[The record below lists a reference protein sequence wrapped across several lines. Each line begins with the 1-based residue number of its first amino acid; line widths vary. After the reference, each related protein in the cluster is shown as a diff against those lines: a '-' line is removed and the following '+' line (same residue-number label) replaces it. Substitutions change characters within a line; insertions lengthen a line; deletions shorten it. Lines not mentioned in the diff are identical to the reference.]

1 MTTVNDFSEA
11 LTDFFDN
18 VETLALAELAGQEAA
33 LIGAIDPHL
42 DNVANPLRSVRDD
55 ILGAVAGLS
64 VVDEM
69 ALHAAIVD
77 AITAAGLTGVTAVV
91 EDGRV
96 RLGLTIETSES
107 LDTSVDLSNLQV
119 SGLGLELEGLV
130 DLSATLQMDLS
141 LVFDPADGPSG
152 SLEIADN
159 ATIDDVRLGLSAD
172 IDGSSLPDTVA
183 LGFVQASA
191 SLAEGDNGANVTV
204 GLDLS
209 GGALEGQTPEI
220 DISADARVALGLD
233 VGFDSPF
240 LPSIEGTLVLD
251 YEGGDGV
258 LGLLNGVA
266 LEDITLGV
274 DAIDDL
280 LERVL
285 GPLDDITGIFPLGP
299 VIGLLSKPLPVI
311 DDLAGFLDQNG
322 DNDVTLVDLLR
333 AFSGGEG
340 DYRFV
345 ETVVTIA
352 SVLNTLGDLA
362 EQDGANL
369 GSIAF
374 NSDAIDALLSG
385 GNGVGLDTIFDFP
398 EFDASSFDGVFSEL
412 TGSFGDLQDG
422 GLVFPL
428 LSERAPELVGQML
441 FSGFAQTPTPL
452 VEFILPEFGLDREQA
467 SFEITIPVGPFAAVI
482 EGGFEATFRIG
493 AGISTNGLL
502 SEGGIGDSIY
512 LTTARDDDDNLLP
525 LAEFDATLGAGFG
538 IRVPGVRVTVGGGI
552 LGEID
557 AFLGDNDGNGLDGM
571 SHVAEGLFPCLFDPL
586 TGALS
591 AGLNFTFAVG
601 IRPLEYKRTISFA
614 EIRIV
619 DFSISCSE
627 LENHIEPIVEDGGL
641 ATLVSA
647 TQLELNVGD
656 RSDLRNVPGD
666 GDTSIDENF
675 HVRRMTPYGPEG
687 SEPPPFL
694 DVNGNPY
701 VESNLQVDAFGV
713 SEIFDG
719 SGVNVIQGNGGE
731 GNDTLSVAGGI
742 DVDVRFFGGDGED
755 LLITSDGDDLVEG
768 GVGNDII
775 STGLGDDTVRGGAGD
790 DVIRASQGA
799 DRIDGDTGEGSG
811 SGIDQVDYSG
821 SSVGVRLLREGDAVR
836 GFGGYAEG
844 DVLTNVEYLIGTR
857 FDDILSGDD
866 LTASTLDAEGGNDQL
881 VGGEANDLLIG
892 GAGADVMIGRGGND
906 IASYVNSFGAVQAD
920 LRSGFAFGADAT
932 GDLFDRIES
941 LQGSMYGDALFGDET
956 ENLID
961 GFAGDDLLEGRAGQD
976 DIRGGG
982 GDDTVLA
989 IGDGDVLDG
998 GGAITA
1004 ERDRDLLSYELATT
1018 AITARLAPL
1027 LYDDGQENDDTIL
1040 GAQYNPESL
1049 SRSVEV
1055 SSFEDLRGSDQADDL
1070 GGDYGANRIEGGAGN
1085 DSIRSFAG
1093 NDVVE
1098 GGAGADDLDGGLG
1111 VDWLDYSN
1119 SGAGVDISLVPGTPG
1134 SGGDAQDDTVAGF
1147 ENIIG
1152 TRFADTLTGDAGDN
1166 VLDPLGV
1173 QTGAGPDIV
1182 HGQDGLDTLR
1192 LNYASLATSV
1202 GLVGGADSADPT
1214 MGLFSLGDEVSNPQV
1229 SFTGIERFEIHGTQQ
1244 GDVLTLGAGDDRA
1257 WAGAGDDIIA
1267 SGLGRDVV
1275 LADDGN
1281 DLVFSQI
1288 GEVLGDGG
1296 GGGFFYLDGGS
1307 GFDGLSVDLGDA
1319 PNGVRLV
1326 MQTGTE
1332 ERDDQIAVFDHGGV
1346 ITGFEFI
1353 GSVGGTAFA
1362 DELRQ
1367 PGRYINEFRTG
1378 GGDDT
1383 IAPGLGID
1391 AIDGGET
1398 STDPSLPTDADFL
1411 ILDYSVLGTGNGVT
1425 MSSDDT
1431 GGLAAVRIGEG
1442 INSDSMGALNI
1453 EYAHLT
1459 GTQHDDTLSGIF
1471 DPFYDARGDTLLG
1484 LDGDDRI
1491 ETFNGSDHLLGG
1503 AGSDTLIGG
1512 DDEDE
1517 LQGGLANRDDGTD
1530 RLRGDAGADLF
1541 VLGDSTGRHY
1551 GETVEG
1557 ATSADLAIIEDFVSG
1572 SDTIRLAGAADD
1584 YDLIAF
1590 GGDTF
1595 IRHLSE
1601 GGPQIIARL
1610 IGVSGLNLESRDFS
1624 YVAVSVSGPGGITLS
1639 ADSPDILE
1647 GSAPDVSALADSTLP
1662 AMPGDLLTS
1671 PGDDEP
1677 TVSAFDVQQ
1686 SETNPQLAIM
1696 LMQSLAAQGYSVSDA
1711 SIRVERSGDAR
1722 AFGRF
1727 ENGLGL
1733 DEGVVMSTGRVID
1746 LPGLNQEDGGVISH
1760 LFGGLTVD
1768 LEFEQIGILGED
1780 GSPMT
1785 FYRANL
1791 AEVPFPIAS
1800 LMLRDDDDGTGGDPG
1815 SRSGADIAG
1824 IALTTADIA
1833 DVETLTG
1840 GSVAAL
1846 SNPGTLPT
1854 LDLFDFSPLGTFFE
1868 QGAIRSFN
1876 PSSSGGGLGGEVG
1889 AVEPVDPVETGM
1901 STDGSLFGFVDNQ
1914 RATLGRFDYN
1924 AATNSGYLS
1933 LGDGGQ
1939 LGLNLSEAIGKDEPV
1954 WLIVAE
1960 AGGSE
1965 SFDGTFTA
1973 STQGLIPAGD
1983 LSTDFGAPGVADDTI
1998 TYVAE
2003 FDLDLGV
2010 GGPILLPGVTEP
2022 DGLNLAAA
2030 AYVKL
2035 FDAVLASEELRE
2047 FSGTELQDSLS
2058 IRLNGVELGSLS
2070 DGAAVT
2076 LERLSQSPVGPYHD
2090 DLVLNLADDAVASP
2104 AATRADGYTLPF
2116 SVEGYVVDGL
2126 NRLEITLEDRRDGF
2140 LDTALLL
2147 SGAESGPDSAP
2158 EISFSFGYSTSE
2170 DAVLTGSLGGGG
2182 GEAVI
2187 VYSLPFGAEPAHGEL
2202 DLEEDG
2208 DFTYTPESDFS
2219 GQDSFVY
2226 RREVDGVASF
2236 GRAELRVAAID
2247 DAPVILGGTSFA
2259 VPENQTEIGVIEASD
2274 PDGDPLSFAISGGP
2288 DAALFAVDAS
2298 DGTLTFVSEPDF
2310 EVPTDADG
2318 DNLYEVQL
2326 SVSDGEN
2333 STEALIE
2340 VTVQDV
2346 AESDGTVLVGD
2357 DAPNALV
2364 GTTGDDTLFG
2374 RAGDDTLTGGLGN
2387 DVLQGEAG
2395 NDRLIGEA
2403 GNDSLLGGDG
2413 WDTLNGGDGADT
2425 LIGGQSETD
2434 LRDVVYAGAGDDH
2447 IDGGY
2452 GNDELRGG
2460 EGHDLML
2467 GGFGVDML
2475 VGGEGNDTAT
2485 GSALSD
2491 LVFGGSGEDFVNGGW
2506 GHDRLNGGDDGDQF
2520 FHVGIFDH
2528 GSDWV
2533 QDYDAAEG
2541 DILHFGRVG
2550 ATRDQFQVNFA
2561 HTASAAGERA
2571 GEDHIEEAFVIY
2583 RPTGQIVWA
2592 LVDGAGQSQ
2601 INAQIGGDVYDL
2613 LV

>member
-1 MTTVNDFSEA
+1 MTTVNDFTEA
-11 LTDFFDN
+11 LTEFFDTL
-18 VETLALAELAGQEAA
+18 ETLALGELAGQEAA

-42 DNVANPLRSVRDD
+42 DDVAIPLRSVRDD
-55 ILGAVAGLS
+55 ILNAVAGLS
-64 VVDEM
+64 VADEA
-69 ALHAAIVD
+69 ALPAALAD
-77 AITAAGLTGVTAVV
+77 AITAAGLTGVTALV
-91 EDGRV
+91 EDGRL
-96 RLGLTIETSES
+96 RIGLATELSES
-107 LDTSVDLSNLQV
+107 LGISVDLANLQV
-119 SGLGLELEGLV
+119 SGLGLELGGEV
-130 DLSATLQMDLS
+130 DLNATLAMDLS
-141 LVFDPADGPSG
+141 LIFDPADGPAG

-159 ATIDDVRLGLSAD
+159 ATVDDVRLGLSAD
-172 IDGSSLPDTVA
+172 LDGSSLPDTVT

-191 SLAEGDNGANVTV
+191 SLADGENGAGVTV

-209 GGALEGQTPEI
+209 GGALEDQAP
-220 DISADARVALGLD
+220 DVDVSANARIALGLD
-233 VGFDSPF
+233 AGFGTPF
-240 LPSIEGTLVLD
+240 LPGIEGTLVLD
-251 YEGGDGV
+251 YEGGDEL
-258 LGLLNGVA
+258 LGLLSGVA

-280 LERVL
+280 LDRVL
-285 GPLDDITGIFPLGP
+285 GPLNDITGIFPLGP
-299 VIGLLSKPLPVI
+299 VIDLLSAPLPVI

-340 DYRFV
+340 DYRFI
-345 ETVVTIA
+345 ETIVTIA
-352 SVLNTLGDLA
+352 DVLNTLGDLA
-362 EQDGANL
+362 EEDGVNL

-374 NSDAIDALLSG
+374 NADAIEALL
-385 GNGVGLDTIFDFP
+385 NGENGLGLSSIFDFP
-398 EFDASSFDGVFSEL
+398 DFDASAFDGVLSEL

-428 LSERAPELVGQML
+428 LSDRAPELVGQL
-441 FSGFAQTPTPL
+441 IFSGFTQTPTPL

-493 AGISTNGLL
+493 AGVSTNGLL
-502 SEGGIGDSIY
+502 QEGGFGNSIY

-538 IRVPGVRVTVGGGI
+538 VRVPGVRVTVGGGI

-557 AFLGDNDGNGLDGM
+557 AFLGDNDGNNLDGM
-571 SHVAEGLFPCLFDPL
+571 SHVGEGLFPCLFDPL

-601 IRPLEYKRTISFA
+601 IRPLEFKRTISFA

-627 LENHIEPIVEDGGL
+627 LDNHIEPIVEDGGL

-647 TQLELNVGD
+647 TQLELNAGD

-675 HVRRMTPYGPEG
+675 HVRRMTPYGSEG
-687 SEPPPFL
+687 GEPPPFL

-713 SEIFDG
+713 SEIFNGAD
-719 SGVNVIQGNGGE
+719 VNLIQGDGGD
-731 GNDTLSVAGGI
+731 GNDTLSIADGI
-742 DVDVRFFGGDGED
+742 EADARFFGGEGED
-755 LLITSDGDDLVEG
+755 LLITSNGDDLVEG
-768 GVGNDII
+768 GSGNDII
-775 STGLGDDTVRGGAGD
+775 NTGLGDDTVRGGAGD
-790 DVIRASQGA
+790 DVIRASAGA
-799 DRIDGDTGEGSG
+799 DRIDGDTGEGEG
-811 SGIDQVDYSG
+811 AGIDQVDYSR
-821 SSVGVRLLREGDAVR
+821 SAEGVRLLREGDAVR

-866 LTASTLDAEGGNDQL
+866 LTASTLDAEDGNDQL
-881 VGGEANDLLIG
+881 VGGEADDLLIG

-941 LQGSMYGDALFGDET
+941 LQGSMYGDALFGDEDA
-956 ENLID
+956 NLID

-982 GDDTVLA
+982 GDDTILA
-989 IGDGDVLDG
+989 IGDGDTLDG
-998 GGAITA
+998 GGATTT

-1018 AITARLAPL
+1018 GVVARLAPL
-1027 LYDDGQENDDTIL
+1027 LYDDGLENADTIL

-1049 SRSVEV
+1049 SRSAEV
-1055 SSFEDLRGSDQADDL
+1055 SSFEDLRGSDEDDDL
-1070 GGDYGANRIEGGAGN
+1070 GGDYGANRIEGGSGV
-1085 DSIRSFAG
+1085 DTIRGFAG
-1093 NDVVE
+1093 NDVIE
-1098 GGAGADDLDGGLG
+1098 GGQDADDLDGGLG
-1111 VDWLDYSN
+1111 VDWLDYSG
-1119 SGAGVDISLVPGTPG
+1119 SQAGVDVSLVAGTTG

-1147 ENIIG
+1147 ENITG
-1152 TRFADTLTGDAGDN
+1152 SRFADTLTGDAWDN

-1173 QTGAGPDIV
+1173 ATAPGPDVV
-1182 HGQDGLDTLR
+1182 HGQDGHDTLR
-1192 LNYASLATSV
+1192 LNYASLVTSF
-1202 GLVGGADSADPT
+1202 GLVGGSDAADPT
-1214 MGLFSLGDEVSNPQV
+1214 MGIFSLGDEVSNPQV

-1244 GDVLTLGAGDDRA
+1244 GDVLTLGDGDDRV
-1257 WAGAGDDIIA
+1257 WAGAGDDIVA

-1288 GEVLGDGG
+1288 GEAYGDGG
-1296 GGGFFYLDGGS
+1296 GGEFFYLNGGS

-1326 MQTGTE
+1326 MEAGTE

-1353 GSVGGTAFA
+1353 GGVGGTAYA

-1383 IAPGLGID
+1383 IAPGLGLD
-1391 AIDGGET
+1391 VIDGGET
-1398 STDPSLPTDADFL
+1398 PTDPDLPTDADFL

-1431 GGLAAVRIGEG
+1431 GGLAAVRPGEG

-1453 EYAHLT
+1453 EYVHVT
-1459 GTQHDDTLSGIF
+1459 GTMHDDSLSGIF
-1471 DPFYDARGDTLLG
+1471 DPFYEARGDTLLG

-1491 ETFNGSDHLLGG
+1491 EAFNGSDHLLGG

-1512 DDEDE
+1512 DDDDE

-1530 RLRGDAGADLF
+1530 RLRGDAGSDLF
-1541 VLGDSTGRHY
+1541 VLGDSTGQHY
-1551 GETVEG
+1551 GETVDG
-1557 ATSADLAIIEDFVSG
+1557 AASADLAVIEDFVAG
-1572 SDTIRLAGAADD
+1572 SDRIQLAGASAD
-1584 YDLIAF
+1584 YDLITF

-1595 IRHLSE
+1595 VRHQTE
-1601 GGPQIIARL
+1601 GGSQIIARL
-1610 IGVSGLNLESRDFS
+1610 IGVSGLDLESSDFS
-1624 YVAVSVSGPGGITLS
+1624 YVATPSFVPGGVTLLSDGLASLDGSGPEEAALS
-1639 ADSPDILE
+1639 DSAMPE
-1647 GSAPDVSALADSTLP
+1647 
-1662 AMPGDLLTS
+1662 MPGDLVVS
-1671 PGDDEP
+1671 PEEDGP
-1677 TVSAFDVQQ
+1677 TLSPFEVQQ
-1686 SETNPQLAIM
+1686 TDTNPQLAFM
-1696 LMQSLAAQGYSVSDA
+1696 LMQTLAAQGYSVSDA

-1722 AFGRF
+1722 AFGSF
-1727 ENGLGL
+1727 QNGLGL
-1733 DEGVVMSTGRVID
+1733 EEGVMMSTGRAKD
-1746 LPGLNQEDGGVISH
+1746 LPGLNLEDRGVISH

-1768 LEFEQIGILGED
+1768 LEFEQIGVLGED

-1824 IALTTADIA
+1824 IALTTADITDIVA
-1833 DVETLTG
+1833 LSG
-1840 GSVAAL
+1840 GSPAAL
-1846 SNPGTLPT
+1846 NDPGVFPT
-1854 LDLFDFSPLGTFFE
+1854 LDLFDFSPLGAFFE

-1876 PSSSGGGLGGEVG
+1876 PPAGGGGIGFETGES
-1889 AVEPVDPVETGM
+1889 EPVDPVDTGTA
-1901 STDGSLFGFVDNQ
+1901 TDGSLFGFVDNGQ
-1914 RATLGRFDYN
+1914 ATLGRFDYN
-1924 AATNSGYLS
+1924 AANDSGYLT

-1939 LGLNLSEAIGKDEPV
+1939 LGLNLNEEIGKDEPV

-1965 SFDGTFTA
+1965 NFDGTFTA
-1973 STQGLIPAGD
+1973 STQGLVPAGD
-1983 LSTDFGAPGVADDTI
+1983 LSTDFGATGAEDDTI

-2003 FDLDLGV
+2003 FDLDLGL
-2010 GGPILLPGVTEP
+2010 GGPLLLPGVTEP

-2058 IRLNGVELGSLS
+2058 IRLNEVELGYLS

-2090 DLVLNLADDAVASP
+2090 DLVLNLAEDTVASP
-2104 AATRADGYTLPF
+2104 TATRADGYTLPF

-2126 NRLEITLEDRRDGF
+2126 NRLEITLQDRRDGY

-2147 SGAESGPDSAP
+2147 SGAETGPETAP
-2158 EISFSFGYSTSE
+2158 EISFSFGYSTQE
-2170 DAVLTGSLGGGG
+2170 DTVLSGSLGGGG
-2182 GEAVI
+2182 GEVEI
-2187 VYSLPFGAEPAHGEL
+2187 VYSLPFGAEPAHGVL
-2202 DLEEDG
+2202 TLEEDG

-2236 GRAELRVAAID
+2236 GRAELRVGAVA
-2247 DAPVILGGTSFA
+2247 DAPVILSGTSFA
-2259 VPENQTEIGVIEASD
+2259 VPENQVEVGVIEASD
-2274 PDGDPLSFAISGGP
+2274 PDGDPLSFAVSGGP
-2288 DAALFAVDAS
+2288 DAALFTVDAS
-2298 DGTLTFVSEPDF
+2298 DGSLTFLNEPDF
-2310 EVPTDADG
+2310 EAPADSDG
-2318 DNLYEVQL
+2318 DNIYELQVT
-2326 SVSDGEN
+2326 VSDGALA
-2333 STEALIE
+2333 TEAVIE
-2340 VTVQDV
+2340 VAVQDL
-2346 AESDGTVLVGD
+2346 SDSEGTSTIGD
-2357 DAPNALV
+2357 DGPNSLT
-2364 GTTGDDTLFG
+2364 GTDGDDTLFG

-2387 DVLQGEAG
+2387 DVLRGEAG
-2395 NDRLIGEA
+2395 NDRLVGEA

-2425 LIGGQSETD
+2425 LIGGESETD
-2434 LRDVVYAGAGDDH
+2434 LRDVVYAGAGDDF

-2460 EGHDLML
+2460 EGNDLML
-2467 GGFGVDML
+2467 GGFGADML
-2475 VGGEGNDTAT
+2475 VGGEGDDTAT

-2528 GSDWV
+2528 GSDWI

-2541 DILHFGRVG
+2541 DVLHFGRAG
-2550 ATRDQFQVNFA
+2550 ATREQFQVNFA
-2561 HTASAAGERA
+2561 HTASDAGERA

-2583 RPTGQIVWA
+2583 RPTGQIIWA

-2601 INAQIGGDVYDL
+2601 INAQIGGEIYDL